1 MSQELSKSVHS
12 LSRREKELVPAAAKL
27 KTLIEEAVYVQNAGN
42 FVRLVWHIG
51 RLISGLE
58 TTLHQLNQRKP
69 YTALLRRSLAQEKS
83 VKNGEGEAKGAK
95 EFSEVSELFSIGLL
109 GPLSKLL
116 EIGTSIRP
124 LKCENL
130 KRNLGSSV
138 SVLAQRIEAEFK
150 AFYASSLEILNWPV
164 AMAEA
169 AEGTFN
175 ETSLNFFRTSLVM
188 LVKLQESLRL
198 APIGDDG
205 MIGEEESLFGNA
217 KEGETLPSLWCVQGL
232 VKPLE
237 MRFNFNFRG
246 KESTNRYDRP
256 EWHFT
261 WIRQLLKNHDKFLE
275 FVTSLLHSMGLFA
288 YDAKH
293 EILRGLMPLVKEKL
307 KADMSLVAYIGQQSS
322 PGAGISS
329 ILASE
334 SGLAG
339 SDDGS
344 SRAKSSLAK
353 LGSMVLGMGSSA
365 SILGNSTGSLG
376 GGAIPNQWAPSNA
389 TRGGKLPLK
398 GSSSNAP
405 SSSSKSISEE
415 TVNAVLSHTINEILD
430 FEKTLSDMYEYPR
443 GKASEYP
450 RPIDVLAQDEY
461 HSVWLSLE
469 VTTMRAH
476 LRAALD
482 ASDAWERQYATIPE
496 SDDPSRVP
504 RHCFV
509 LFNVLSILQERY
521 SLLGSGREEQMLP
534 FLEAQMD
541 ILGDYLDELKDLQSS
556 TLRGLEPLPYLK
568 QCCVLY
574 NAAWYA
580 RKSLEEWGSQSLY
593 LELFMHHK
601 GLTDPDQLHG
611 SLFDSLIQQ
620 CKALCK
626 HNLKLMGDKTLGIFA
641 NSFHKTYSRVNFLEE
656 VKFHHHSIDKK
667 YAEVQNPNGRSAK
680 APKDSIAGSSS
691 KDSDGISKAKGPLSL
706 ATSSEISEATHDPT
720 LKSLHRSSSQHG
732 ALQLQI
738 DDESLLA
745 SMDVSSMLCDP
756 LFLLRE
762 AFNKVEQTLNTKAFR
777 KYWRLLA
784 SSTND
789 FLLDNLI
796 FKKHFN
802 IRGALQLKVDTSA
815 IWLIW
820 KAHTPVPQ
828 GFFKEL
834 HEAISILTLTPS
846 AFTQLYSVAN
856 GIGRNPTPQQ
866 TAELESFG
874 LFKLSPSQVRQVLDR
889 RIDKNDP
896 PRK

>member
-1 MSQELSKSVHS
+1 MKVVSQELSKSVNS
-12 LSRREKELVPAAAKL
+12 LSRRETELVPAVKKL
-27 KTLIEEAVYVQNAGN
+27 KLLIEEAVYVQNAGN

-69 YTALLRRSLAQEKS
+69 YTSLLRRSLAQEKNS
-83 VKNGEGEAKGAK
+83 KNGEGEAKSAK
-95 EFSEVSELFSIGLL
+95 EFLEVSELMSSGLL

-116 EIGTSIRP
+116 EIGTSIKS
-124 LKCENL
+124 LKCDNL
-130 KRNLGSSV
+130 KRSLGSSV
-138 SVLAQRIEAEFK
+138 AILAQRIEAEFK
-150 AFYASSLEILNWPV
+150 ALYASSLEILNWPV

-175 ETSLNFFRTSLVM
+175 ETSLNFFRVSLVM

-198 APIGDDG
+198 APMDDDG
-205 MIGEEESLFGNA
+205 IIGMEEAPAGRA
-217 KEGETLPSLWCVQGL
+217 KLDETLPSLWCVQGL

-237 MRFNFNFRG
+237 LRFNFNFRG
-246 KESTNRYDRP
+246 KESTNRFDRP

-293 EILRGLMPLVKEKL
+293 EILRGLMPLVNEKL
-307 KADMSLVAYIGQQSS
+307 KSDMALIASSGQSS
-322 PGAGISS
+322 HRGGIPSHLSSDSGASG
-329 ILASE
+329 SE
-334 SGLAG
+334 S
-339 SDDGS
+339 S
-344 SRAKSSLAK
+344 SFSKI
-353 LGSMVLGMGSSA
+353 GSMVLGMGASG
-365 SILGNSTGSLG
+365 SILGDSTGSSGSGVLS
-376 GGAIPNQWAPSNA
+376 NTWAPPASA
-389 TRGGKLPLK
+389 RGSKMALK
-398 GSSSNAP
+398 GSSNASA
-405 SSSSKSISEE
+405 SSSSKQLSDEAIS
-415 TVNAVLSHTINEILD
+415 ALLSHTINEILD
-430 FEKTLSDMYEYPR
+430 FEKTLTDMYEYPR
-443 GKASEYP
+443 GKSSEYP
-450 RPIDVLAQDEY
+450 RPIDVLSHEDY
-461 HSVWLSLE
+461 HALWLDLE
-469 VTTMRAH
+469 VTTMKAH
-476 LRAALD
+476 LKAALS

-521 SLLGSGREEQMLP
+521 SLLGSGREDQMLP

-541 ILGDYLDELKDLQSS
+541 ILGEYLDELKDLQSS
-556 TLRGLEPLPYLK
+556 SLRGLDPLPYLK
-568 QCCVLY
+568 QCCILY

-593 LELFMHHK
+593 LELFMYHK

-611 SLFDSLIQQ
+611 SVFDSLVQQ

-626 HNLKLMGDKTLGIFA
+626 HNLKLMCDKSLAIFA
-641 NSFHKTYSRVNFLEE
+641 AAFHKTYARVNFLEE
-656 VKFHHHSIDKK
+656 SKFQHSTD
-667 YAEVQNPNGRSAK
+667 ARRSAEGEESVQGRRGERIERGSK
-680 APKDSIAGSSS
+680 SNAMDQNADITMESTSIM
-691 KDSDGISKAKGPLSL
+691 
-706 ATSSEISEATHDPT
+706 HDPR
-720 LKSLHRSSSQHG
+720 LKSLQRPNQGGRNHNDASSLH
-732 ALQLQI
+732 LPET
-738 DDESLLA
+738 DESIIG
-745 SMDVSSMLCDP
+745 SMDMSTLLCDP

-796 FKKHFN
+796 LKKHFN
-802 IRGALQLKVDTSA
+802 IRGVIQLRVDVAA

-828 GFFKEL
+828 GFFKPL
-834 HEAISILTLTPS
+834 HEAVSILTLTPS
-846 AFTQLYSVAN
+846 AFAQLTTTAN
-856 GIGRNPTPQQ
+856 TIGRNPTPQQ
-866 TAELESFG
+866 TAELEAFG
-874 LFKLSPSQVRQVLDR
+874 IFKLTSSQVRQVLDR

-896 PRK
+896 QKR